1 MKNTVGLET
10 AHESLFIV
18 HIVTDDDG
26 SLKIKQL
33 EDFRDSKTY
42 LELRK
47 SMEEAIAAAQANN

>member
-1 MKNTVGLET
+1 VKNTVGLET